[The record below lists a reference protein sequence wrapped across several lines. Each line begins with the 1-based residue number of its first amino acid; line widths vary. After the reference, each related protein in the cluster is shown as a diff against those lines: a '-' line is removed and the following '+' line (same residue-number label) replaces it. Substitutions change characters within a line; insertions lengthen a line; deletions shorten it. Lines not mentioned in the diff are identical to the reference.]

1 MENYNEFIKY
11 FGKKKGGKFWKT
23 ITKDSLVPIGTIPS
37 KDSLLKEIYSEVSES
52 TYKPSKPRGYI
63 LIDKGGSIARLIPV
77 FDIKDICVYFY
88 CTKKVEGSITGNR
101 VPNTYGGWSLG
112 GELRKSEIREL
123 KYISSSMREYE
134 MPDGTILGFDE
145 SSEYSMTA
153 SFNPKAWKVN
163 WLDFTGSI
171 YTHSRTDMY
180 GYVAELDI
188 ANFYDNI
195 SISALENKLK
205 TTSADRYSINLLIS
219 FLKNWYDST
228 VFANDVYKGIPQDE
242 VADCSRLIAN
252 FYLQDF
258 DLEMFKLCDEYGAKY
273 FRYADDQVILAQTEE
288 SLGEVIARASVMI
301 LKYGLCFNHRKTKI
315 MDKGNFEE
323 YFAFDWFLEKA
334 DKTSV
339 DKAETKIDLEFYK
352 SHKDKLRNTG
362 VSVLLRILSLAPR
375 DIDKAEVD
383 ILKGEIINKKF
394 LSSPKLEVW
403 QLEKLYSIICDE
415 EKDELIQQLN
425 DYALTLLHNRFHF
438 ILLQFFNNLKI
449 DTKILKTR
457 IEKLDTVFGLS

>member
-1 MENYNEFIKY
+1 MENYNNFVKY
-11 FGKKKGGKFWKT
+11 FGKSKSGKFWKT
-23 ITKDSLVPIGTIPS
+23 ITRDSLVPISTVPP
-37 KDSLLKEIYSEVSES
+37 KDSLLSEIYREVSES
-52 TYKPSKPRGYI
+52 TYKPGKPRGYI
-63 LIDKGGSIARLIPV
+63 LIDKGGSVARLVPV

-88 CTKKVEGSITGNR
+88 CTKKIESSITGNR

-112 GELRKSEIREL
+112 GEIRKSEIEEL
-123 KYISSSMREYE
+123 KYMSGSMREYE
-134 MPDGTILGFDE
+134 MPDGTILSYDE

-163 WLDFTGSI
+163 WLDFTGSL

-180 GYVAELDI
+180 RYIAELDI

-195 SISALENKLK
+195 SIKSLENKLK
-205 TTSADRYSINLLIS
+205 TTSADTYATNILIS

-258 DLEMFKLCDEYGAKY
+258 DLEMFNLCDEYGAKY

-288 SLGEVIARASVMI
+288 NLSEIIARASVMI
-301 LKYGLCFNHRKTKI
+301 LKYGLCFNHRKTKV
-315 MDKGNFEE
+315 MDKRMFEE

-334 DKTSV
+334 DKMSV
-339 DKAETKIDLEFYK
+339 DKAETKKDLELYI

-362 VSVLLRILSLAPR
+362 VSVLLRILSLAPK
-375 DIDKAEVD
+375 DIDKAEMN
-383 ILKGEIINKKF
+383 ILQCEIINKNF
-394 LSSPKLEVW
+394 LTSPKLAVW
-403 QLEKLYSIICDE
+403 QLEKLHSILNDDE
-415 EKDELIQQLN
+415 KEKLIQKLS
-425 DYALTLLHNRFHF
+425 DYALTLLHNRYHY
-438 ILLQFFNNLKI
+438 ILLQFLNSLKI
-449 DTKILKTR
+449 DTTMLKIR
-457 IEKLDTVFGLS
+457 IKKLDIIFGL